1 LKLPDILV
9 FVEGRKDG
17 RWEAFTR
24 FFRRRQAVS
33 DEQRRLYIVRV
44 VLLFLGIELNEDS
57 FTSLCCRDVID
68 WLPNSGTTI
77 GFGFAAPSVQID

>member
-57 FTSLCCRDVID
+57 FTSLCCRHVID

-77 GFGFAAPSVQID
+77 GFGFAASTVQTD

>member
-1 LKLPDILV
+1 MKLPDILV

-57 FTSLCCRDVID
+57 FTSLCRRDD
-68 WLPNSGTTI
+68 TGWMPDSGTAI
-77 GFGFAAPSVQID
+77 CFGFATSAVQTD

>member
-1 LKLPDILV
+1 MKLPDILV

-44 VLLFLGIELNEDS
+44 VL
-57 FTSLCCRDVID
+57 
-68 WLPNSGTTI
+68 
-77 GFGFAAPSVQID
+77 